1 MDGAE
6 LKSGNFLTIQAGLLQ
21 GREGLFHLS
30 ASATHRY
37 SSVQKVIFLEMV
49 YDHCVKNNTATT

>member
-6 LKSGNFLTIQAGLLQ
+6 LKSGNFLTIHAGLLQ

-30 ASATHRY
+30 ASGTHRY
-37 SSVQKVIFLEMV
+37 SSAQKVIFLEML

>member
-6 LKSGNFLTIQAGLLQ
+6 LKSVNFLTIQAVLLQ

-30 ASATHRY
+30 ASGTHRY
-37 SSVQKVIFLEMV
+37 SSAQKVIFLEML